1 MHKTYYLLIGAGLL
15 AGMYFAGAASGTG
28 IYSTPVGS
36 TLANVWSAGA
46 KAGSSGVAKTG
57 SSFAAKP

>member
-1 MHKTYYLLIGAGLL
+1 MTKTHYILIAAGLL

-46 KAGSSGVAKTG
+46 KAGSSAVVK
-57 SSFAAKP
+57 S